1 MPPSQVPASNATNT
15 NKRKKTSGLTGLEP
29 RMAYQ
34 SLISVNSLLKTV
46 SATNE
51 VDASD
56 NLQSQENLITFEPD
70 FEETLAKM
78 LEMMQSKL
86 DGPQVRHIPLARLFQ
101 ALSFS
106 GMTEEALSKLNITL
120 GGSLKL
126 KTDYKVRVAATVELG
141 MNEHWSSE
149 GLYRHLCV
157 LQKLIPRANEAAS
170 RAWIDS
176 FFFRASAMVS
186 QGRQLVLSI
195 EQRVPASTVKPF
207 SFSTI
212 AIGVSA
218 SGAEKYLAWPR
229 LGVLQDF
236 DHTLFVSEAKASNI
250 SLENHVPQA
259 VCEMYACAKQL
270 EKNIIRG
277 AVTDGHNWIF
287 LVLKMESNG
296 DGAIY
301 AQSLQR
307 TRLMTVVPPGDE
319 EISRTM
325 CDVIAGIIGYWIEHS
340 NEDIGD
346 DDWFRAEWK

>member
-1 MPPSQVPASNATNT
+1 MPPSQAPASNATNT
-15 NKRKKTSGLTGLEP
+15 KKTSGLTGLEL

-34 SLISVNSLLKTV
+34 SLIRVKSLLKTV
-46 SATNE
+46 TATNE

-56 NLQSQENLITFEPD
+56 DLQSQENLITFEPD

-78 LEMMQSKL
+78 LEMMKSKL
-86 DGPQVRHIPLARLFQ
+86 DGPQV
-101 ALSFS
+101 LSFS
-106 GMTEEALSKLNITL
+106 GMAEEALSKLNITL

-126 KTDYKVRVAATVELG
+126 KTDYKVRVAATEELG
-141 MNEHWSSE
+141 MTEHWSSE
-149 GLYRHLCV
+149 GLYRHLRV
-157 LQKLIPRANEAAS
+157 LQKLVPRNEAAS

-176 FFFRASAMVS
+176 FFFRASAMMP
-186 QGRQLVLSI
+186 QGKQLVLSL
-195 EQRVPASTVKPF
+195 EQSVPATTVEPF

-212 AIGVSA
+212 GGYIDYTAIEVSA
-218 SGAEKYLAWPR
+218 SGAENYLAWSR

-259 VCEMYACAKQL
+259 VCEIYACAKQL
-270 EKNIIRG
+270 GKNIIRG

-287 LVLKMESNG
+287 LVLKMDPNG

-325 CDVIAGIIGYWIEHS
+325 CDVIAGIIGYWVKHS
-340 NEDIGD
+340 NKDIGD

>member
-1 MPPSQVPASNATNT
+1 MMP
-15 NKRKKTSGLTGLEP
+15 
-29 RMAYQ
+29 
-34 SLISVNSLLKTV
+34 
-46 SATNE
+46 
-51 VDASD
+51 
-56 NLQSQENLITFEPD
+56 
-70 FEETLAKM
+70 
-78 LEMMQSKL
+78 
-86 DGPQVRHIPLARLFQ
+86 
-101 ALSFS
+101 
-106 GMTEEALSKLNITL
+106 
-120 GGSLKL
+120 
-126 KTDYKVRVAATVELG
+126 
-141 MNEHWSSE
+141 
-149 GLYRHLCV
+149 
-157 LQKLIPRANEAAS
+157 
-170 RAWIDS
+170 
-176 FFFRASAMVS
+176 
-186 QGRQLVLSI
+186 QGKQLVLSL
-195 EQRVPASTVKPF
+195 EQSVPATTVKPF

-212 AIGVSA
+212 GGYIDYTAIGVSA

-236 DHTLFVSEAKASNI
+236 DHALFVSEAKASNI

-259 VCEMYACAKQL
+259 VCEIYACAKQL
-270 EKNIIRG
+270 GKNIIRG

-287 LVLKMESNG
+287 LVLKMDPNG

>member
-1 MPPSQVPASNATNT
+1 MPPSQEPASNATNT
-15 NKRKKTSGLTGLEP
+15 NKRKKTSGLTGLEL

-34 SLISVNSLLKTV
+34 SLISVKSLLKTV
-46 SATNE
+46 TATNE

-56 NLQSQENLITFEPD
+56 DLQSQENLITFEPD

-78 LEMMQSKL
+78 LEMMKSKL
-86 DGPQVRHIPLARLFQ
+86 DGPQ

-126 KTDYKVRVAATVELG
+126 KTDYKVRVAATEELG
-141 MNEHWSSE
+141 MTEHWSSE
-149 GLYRHLCV
+149 GLYRHLRV
-157 LQKLIPRANEAAS
+157 LQKLNEAAS

-176 FFFRASAMVS
+176 FFFRASAMMP
-186 QGRQLVLSI
+186 QGKQLVLSL
-195 EQRVPASTVKPF
+195 EQSVPLPATTVKPF
-207 SFSTI
+207 GFSTI
-212 AIGVSA
+212 RGYIDYTAIGVSA
-218 SGAEKYLAWPR
+218 SGAGKFLRQPLFAWLIFCRKIFGLATS
-229 LGVLQDF
+229 G
-236 DHTLFVSEAKASNI
+236 AKASNI

-259 VCEMYACAKQL
+259 VCKMYAYAKQL
-270 EKNIIRG
+270 GKNIIRG

-287 LVLKMESNG
+287 LVLKMDPNG

-325 CDVIAGIIGYWIEHS
+325 CDVIAGIIGYWVS
-340 NEDIGD
+340 ASSVSLPLFKTFVSGMVTD
-346 DDWFRAEWK
+346 RA